1 MLLPVSQELAARIAL
16 YGVPFVFANVLVEQL
31 GAPVPAYPALVV
43 AGALAADGRIG
54 LAALFLAVVGAALAA
69 DSLWYF
75 LGRKHGAFM
84 LKLVCKL
91 SLNPDTCVRQ
101 TENIFER
108 WGARSLLVAKF
119 IPGFS
124 MVAAPLSGSLGVP
137 YARFAFYDA
146 AGTLIWSGLA
156 IMLGV
161 VFQRAVDRVLGV
173 LQALGAR
180 AILVVAAGLVLFVLG
195 KWVQRRRLYRF
206 LRMARITPEE
216 LRGLM
221 SKGESPL
228 VFDAR
233 GKRTRELDPR
243 RIPGALVIEIPEL
256 DRLVAG
262 LPRDGAIV
270 LYCT

>member
-1 MLLPVSQELAARIAL
+1 MSSELAARIAL

-31 GAPVPAYPALVV
+31 GVPVPAYPAFVI
-43 AGALAADGRIG
+43 AGALAAEGRISF
-54 LAALFLAVVGAALAA
+54 AALFLAALSAALAA
-69 DSLWYF
+69 DSLWYA
-75 LGRKHGAFM
+75 LGKRHGAFM
-84 LKLVCKL
+84 LKLVCRL

-108 WGARSLLVAKF
+108 WGARSLLLAKF

-124 MVAAPLSGSLGVP
+124 MVAPPLSGSLGIP
-137 YARFAFYDA
+137 YARFVLWDGAGALLWAGVAILLGAAFHR
-146 AGTLIWSGLA
+146 T
-156 IMLGV
+156 
-161 VFQRAVDRVLGV
+161 VDRVLGA
-173 LQALGAR
+173 LQALGSR
-180 AILVVAAGLVLFVLG
+180 AILVVGAAFVLFVLA
-195 KWVQRRRLYRF
+195 KWIQRRRFYRF
-206 LRMARITPEE
+206 LRMSRITPQE

-221 SKGESPL
+221 DRGESPL

-256 DRLVAG
+256 DRHVAG